1 LAVNMYEGLFILDSN
16 RYARDPHAASEQVN
30 EMVRKHGGE
39 MLASRLWE
47 ERRLAY
53 PIEGHRKGTYW
64 LTYFKLDSANVAKIN
79 RDWQLADLVLRAMVL
94 KIDPRIGEA
103 LVQHALTGTTAVP
116 RSRAAEEL
124 IAKEKAEKERAAKST
139 DEVPE
144 EINA

>member
-1 LAVNMYEGLFILDSN
+1 MYEGLFILDSN
-16 RYARDPHAASEQVN
+16 RYARDSHAAAEQIN
-30 EMVRKHGGE
+30 ELVRRHGGE

-64 LTYFKLDSANVAKIN
+64 LTYFKLNSANVAKVN
-79 RDWQLADLVLRAMVL
+79 RDWQLNDLVLRALVL

-124 IAKEKAEKERAAKST
+124 AAAEKAAKEKAEKGVI
-139 DEVPE
+139 EVPE
-144 EINA
+144 EVGA